1 MNYKITITNNETGEI
16 LMDNENAVAI
26 VGAITDE
33 EKTMEIGF
41 INCNAL
47 NLAGAVIGA
56 ESVISQIKRES
67 PEVEV
72 LLQLKEIME
81 KMKKYI

>member
-1 MNYKITITNNETGEI
+1 MSYKITITNNETGEI
-16 LMDNENAVAI
+16 LVNKENAVAI
-26 VGAITDE
+26 VGAITDDGE
-33 EKTMEIGF
+33 ITREIGF
-41 INCNAL
+41 VNCNAL

-67 PEVEV
+67 PELEV

-81 KMKKYI
+81 KMKK